1 MKCCQDL
8 IHLMTR
14 IRPDKT
20 TAEILEGIMNLTSRF
35 DGFDGLQAEF
45 QRLNRTLNDRMTRL
59 ETVFTQNGGTGLV
72 KAEPGAHPIKTQPG
86 TPILANGGNGP
97 YLSQETSHELPISQ
111 EHAPMMRN
119 LMDDEPEAEPGP
131 PVPPGEPAIPM
142 NHTTL
147 AGLLLEWPS
156 IRELT
161 KHLVEREGIK
171 YVSEYPIAQEQK
183 RGPLIVYGRG
193 EDSHHSRY
201 SREPTDH
208 GNLDMADDSSD
219 IASPSPAADF
229 GQVGGLSPSDMVEYK
244 GGVLAADGNPDFTEA
259 RVWSYVDSFK
269 NNILNMHP
277 IIQPDSLHVW
287 VRQFLDELPTTQPR
301 SSKPQVAKPA
311 FAIPTNPQTP
321 VEAGGKRKRDLEP
334 EDSEPQTPAPA
345 KAGKPKRS
353 IHNALVLTILALG
366 KICQH
371 RTHIPDVVH
380 PSVEPAYSASPHLR
394 NGAPP
399 SPGHSSPPS
408 QSSHSHSTQPSPKD
422 HLDRGNPS
430 RRGSIHGTSGHR
442 PGFSLKKNYEVIP
455 GLEYFAYATDIMG
468 NLAGSYNNIK
478 DVYASI
484 FAGLYYGQL
493 NRPLESF
500 QYIHRASHKLQVIM
514 RPSLDK
520 LRNMKMHHQFIQE
533 PKHNQLALA
542 FWTCLQLESD
552 LIAELPLPPSGL
564 LNYEEDMPH
573 PNMSLLAGFDQRV
586 LDSYLGQLYLRTHLN
601 SIHRMFYAPDDPTK
615 NRAGQE
621 KFQNVDLVADTVSG
635 MTWVAPSF
643 AFKEED
649 PPAGDILAAR
659 LRAKYW
665 GAQMITYRPFI
676 RQILQFT
683 HSIHQHPSSPN
694 PPTWSEFRPDII
706 APGIRPGAKSIRE
719 IDHRVV
725 ELARKGIKA
734 LVESTRAFHNL
745 GEDRPIITNIFGTA
759 HA

>member
-1 MKCCQDL
+1 
-8 IHLMTR
+8 
-14 IRPDKT
+14 
-20 TAEILEGIMNLTSRF
+20 MNLTSRF
-35 DGFDGLQAEF
+35 DGFDGLQNEF
-45 QRLNRTLNDRMTRL
+45 QRLSRTLNDRMTRL
-59 ETVFTQNGGTGLV
+59 ETAFTSNGGTSLV
-72 KAEPGAHPIKTQPG
+72 RPGPGDQGSKTQPSS
-86 TPILANGGNGP
+86 PHLNGGVSGQ
-97 YLSQETSHELPISQ
+97 YFSQD
-111 EHAPMMRN
+111 APHDLNAPSDQAQMMR
-119 LMDDEPEAEPGP
+119 MMEDDPEAEPGP

-161 KHLVEREGIK
+161 KHLVEREGIR

-269 NNILNMHP
+269 NHILNMHP
-277 IIQPDSLHVW
+277 IMQPETLAHW

-301 SSKPQVAKPA
+301 STKSQVAKPA

-321 VEAGGKRKRDLEP
+321 VESTGAKRKRSPGPD
-334 EDSEPQTPAPA
+334 DSDGPPTPAPA

-353 IHNALVLTILALG
+353 IHSALVLTVLALG

-371 RTHIPDVVH
+371 QSHIPDVVH
-380 PSVEPAYSASPHLR
+380 PSADPAYSASPLIK

-408 QSSHSHSTQPSPKD
+408 YSSHSHSTQPSPKD
-422 HLDRGNPS
+422 HHERGNHS

-455 GLEYFAYATDIMG
+455 GLEYFAYATDILG
-468 NLAGSYNNIK
+468 NLAGSYNNMK

-520 LRNMKMHHQFIQE
+520 LRNLKMRREFIQDA
-533 PKHNQLALA
+533 KYNQLALA

-573 PNMSLLAGFDQRV
+573 PNMSLLRGFDQRI
-586 LDSYLGQLYLRTHLN
+586 LDSYPGQLYLRTHLN

-615 NRAGQE
+615 MRAGQE
-621 KFQNVDLVADTVSG
+621 KFQNVDLVADAVSG
-635 MTWVAPSF
+635 MNWIAPSF
-643 AFKEED
+643 AFKEAD
-649 PPAGDILAAR
+649 SPAGDILAAR

-694 PPTWSEFRPDII
+694 PPTWSEFRQDII
-706 APGIRPGAKSIRE
+706 APAIRPGAKSIRE
-719 IDHRVV
+719 IEPRVV